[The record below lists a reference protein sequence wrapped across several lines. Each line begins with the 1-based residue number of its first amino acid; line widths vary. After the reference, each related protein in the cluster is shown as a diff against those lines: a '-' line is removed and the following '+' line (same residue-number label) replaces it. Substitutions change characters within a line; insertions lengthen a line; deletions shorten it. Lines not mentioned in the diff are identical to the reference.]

1 MYRDYDVQYSQHGP
15 GSYIT
20 SPKHKKNAND
30 YGGYSN
36 YSDGNYNEEEEDFVE
51 QLKHYRQAKENTNV
65 AELQCERNSAR
76 PWNRLNEGPNP
87 HFQGGF
93 QEDTKPVKKSVNLNQ
108 EFISLHTVEHKGKQI
123 CKYFLENVSR

>member
-76 PWNRLNEGPNP
+76 TLGHEQQTD
-87 HFQGGF
+87 FLMD
-93 QEDTKPVKKSVNLNQ
+93 EDVATRKNLKA
-108 EFISLHTVEHKGKQI
+108 VE
-123 CKYFLENVSR
+123 